1 MTKCKRCGKASQ
13 YSICDE
19 CAVGRQKEILDQ
31 IRDIDQQILDNE
43 LSMKGVRKA
52 GFAMSPRRLWGL
64 LLTAAGVVMAFSSIG
79 WVGLL
84 SIFFITFGLI
94 LLLLSW
100 TETLTV
106 SLMYDGLVGE
116 YKEVLRALGKQR
128 SQLINELRRDHV

>member
-1 MTKCKRCGKASQ
+1 MTKCQRCGKASQ
-13 YSICDE
+13 YPICDG
-19 CAVGRQKEILDQ
+19 CAVGSQKEILAE
-31 IRDIDQQILDNE
+31 IRDIDQQILDNK

-79 WVGLL
+79 WVELL

-106 SLMYDGLVGE
+106 SLMYDGLVGK
-116 YKEVLRALGKQR
+116 YKEVLHALGKQK